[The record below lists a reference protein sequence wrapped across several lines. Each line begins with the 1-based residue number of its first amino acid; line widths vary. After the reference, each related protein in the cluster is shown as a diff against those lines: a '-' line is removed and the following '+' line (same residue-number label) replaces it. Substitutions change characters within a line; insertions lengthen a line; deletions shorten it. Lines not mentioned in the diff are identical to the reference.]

1 MDIEPHS
8 FSDNEAKV
16 EASLNAL
23 SGNSA
28 EANGIKVSGNTVN
41 LNLPKNESA
50 KGQSVLLRFAEGI
63 KKLRDPVA
71 YERERRE
78 ATLIALRTEE
88 EILESYRRMFPGMGE
103 ERLFLLAHGYV
114 MTDAQSENV
123 FATMKASSEMVE
135 KPPMELPSPAFTDAF
150 VEGSA
155 KAYDDEVRELFAR
168 ILAGELERPGMFSR
182 RAMGILSRM
191 DKEQVE
197 SFRHLCSFALSLET
211 TSTTYKVLA
220 MSLDGDNTTYND
232 GRLKWYDVSELGTL
246 GLVEIGGTRSL
257 SIQPGTGIQI
267 RIENKW
273 VGLSHNSGLEKK
285 FSFDPAFTKAGE
297 ELSYLCDQQ
306 DCEGIVY
313 ALRTNANKNGFTV
326 TELAMPLQ

>member
-1 MDIEPHS
+1 MDIESHS
-8 FSDNEAKV
+8 FSDNEIRA
-16 EASLNAL
+16 EATLNAL

-71 YERERRE
+71 YEQERRE

-135 KPPMELPSPAFTDAF
+135 KPPKELPSPAFTDAF

-155 KAYDDEVRELFAR
+155 SAYDDEVRELFAR

-197 SFRHLCSFALSLET
+197 SFRRLCSFALTLET
-211 TSTTYKVLA
+211 VSTTHKVLA
-220 MSLDGDNTTYND
+220 MSLDGGNSTYND
-232 GRLKWYDVSELGTL
+232 GRINWYDVSELGTL

-257 SIQPGTGIQI
+257 AIQPGQVAQI
-267 RIENKW
+267 EIANKW
-273 VGLSHNSGLEKK
+273 VSLSHSLNVEKK
-285 FSFDPAFTKAGE
+285 FSFDPVLTRAGE

-306 DCEGIVY
+306 DYEGIVY
-313 ALRTNANKNGFTV
+313 AMRANAGKNGFTL
-326 TELAMPLQ
+326 TELAIPAQ